1 MIHSMFKVKRV
12 LLWSIKQK
20 WFCFS
25 FKFRSSQ
32 LWVDPKC
39 QAWLSERQ
47 QRWWRRRYR
56 SRRRETL
63 RLEQSR
69 LNKEIAFK
77 RVKIVKYKQELYK
90 LSRKTEKYFWK
101 SFDKFCFK
109 ICFSGFSFA
118 LSHFLSWIQENNIEI
133 GLKPKFKKVFEYFLR
148 ILLFQVCQKDCVRLK
163 KCKCDLFFLVK
174 IKPNVF

>member
-1 MIHSMFKVKRV
+1 M
-12 LLWSIKQK
+12 LWSLKQK
-20 WFCFS
+20 WFFFS

-32 LWVDPKC
+32 LRVDPKC

-56 SRRRETL
+56 SHRRETL

-77 RVKIVKYKQELYK
+77 RVKMVKYKQELHK

-101 SFDKFCFK
+101 SSDKFCFK

-118 LSHFLSWIQENNIEI
+118 LSQWLSSIQESNIKI
-133 GLKPKFKKVFEYFLR
+133 DLKPKFRKYSNNL
-148 ILLFQVCQKDCVRLK
+148 
-163 KCKCDLFFLVK
+163 
-174 IKPNVF
+174 